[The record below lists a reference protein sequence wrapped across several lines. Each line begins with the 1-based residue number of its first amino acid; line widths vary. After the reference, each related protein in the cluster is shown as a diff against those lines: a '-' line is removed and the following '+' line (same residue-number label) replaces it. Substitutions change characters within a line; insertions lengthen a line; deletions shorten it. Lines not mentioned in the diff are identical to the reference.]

1 MTEEHNIPEEQT
13 RSDSNAG
20 FITQLQKE
28 LEEQK
33 QQNVN
38 QARRIDNLST
48 TIGDYQ
54 KVFQVLAE
62 QIGHHIVHDNPNKDS
77 DNKEFKEADAIATY
91 NALVDWMDQNATDI
105 INKYIEDNGNIED
118 NVNEMIS
125 NGDWDITFSG

>member
-1 MTEEHNIPEEQT
+1 MDLSAIAKPLLLELLKDPEIQT
-13 RSDSNAG
+13 
-20 FITQLQKE
+20 
-28 LEEQK
+28 
-33 QQNVN
+33 
-38 QARRIDNLST
+38 
-48 TIGDYQ
+48 
-54 KVFQVLAE
+54 
-62 QIGHHIVHDNPNKDS
+62 QIQGLKDS

>member
-20 FITQLQKE
+20 IITQLQKE

-33 QQNVN
+33 QQNVH

-62 QIGHHIVHDNPNKDS
+62 QIGHHIVHDNPNND
-77 DNKEFKEADAIATY
+77 DAI
-91 NALVDWMDQNATDI
+91 NDWMDNNATEK

-118 NVNEMIS
+118 NVNEIIC